1 MIMVLMMVSKRT
13 MYVVMLGTAILAVV
27 GAVYTPTLMN
37 WGDDGEYGDVT
48 LEEASNLI
56 GDKPDLVILDVR
68 TQAEYDEGHIEGA
81 ILIPNTEI
89 SDRLDELDDNDELL
103 VYCRT
108 GNRSSQAV
116 EILEDAGFDKIYHM
130 NDGISKWIS
139 EGYPVVQ

>member
-1 MIMVLMMVSKRT
+1 MMVSKRT

-48 LEEASNLI
+48 VEEASILI

-68 TQAEYDEGHIEGA
+68 TQAEYDTGHIEGA
-81 ILIPNTEI
+81 ILIPNTEL
-89 SDRLDELDDNDELL
+89 SDRLDELDDSDELL

-108 GNRSSQAV
+108 GNRSSGAV
-116 EILEDAGFDKIYHM
+116 EILDDAGFNKIYHM
-130 NDGISKWIS
+130 NDGISTWIS